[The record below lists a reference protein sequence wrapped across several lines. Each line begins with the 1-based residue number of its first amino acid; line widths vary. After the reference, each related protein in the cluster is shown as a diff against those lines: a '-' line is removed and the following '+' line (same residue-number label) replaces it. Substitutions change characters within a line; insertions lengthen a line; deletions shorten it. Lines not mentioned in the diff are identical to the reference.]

1 MSRMEMAV
9 TSILL
14 SMPSRSTII
23 IIIFIGNITSL
34 DGESNATGN
43 DYVVNYMSGECYRA
57 EKKEDKSFKLY
68 AIEQPENGQE

>member
-1 MSRMEMAV
+1 MYRLHPDTGSV
-9 TSILL
+9 VSSTSLL
-14 SMPSRSTII
+14 YREYHE
-23 IIIFIGNITSL
+23 L

-57 EKKEDKSFKLY
+57 EKQEDKSFKLY

>member
-1 MSRMEMAV
+1 MFRMEMVV

-23 IIIFIGNITSL
+23 IIIFIGEYHEL

-43 DYVVNYMSGECYRA
+43 DYVVNYMSGGMLPGRET
-57 EKKEDKSFKLY
+57 
-68 AIEQPENGQE
+68 GG